1 MLNKS
6 TLKTMEILEKISN
19 SKNGMTITQLSK
31 ELEIPRSSVD
41 DIVKAL
47 ISKKYLYCCDE
58 SLKL

>member
-41 DIVKAL
+41 DIV
-47 ISKKYLYCCDE
+47 C
-58 SLKL
+58 